1 MITGK
6 LVLGIVSFLLSLT
19 AIVLGFW
26 SYSISLR
33 SSIRMKY
40 YNNHS
45 SDREQMMQREY
56 KEKLGKAILLFL
68 IFAILMGSLA
78 YLVILLIKNNVP
90 II

>member
-1 MITGK
+1 MITSK
-6 LVLGIVSFLLSLT
+6 LILTGISIILSVI

-45 SDREQMMQREY
+45 SDREQIIKREFNQR
-56 KEKLGKAILLFL
+56 LSNAILLFL

-78 YLVILLIKNNVP
+78 YLVVLLLKNN
-90 II
+90 IHLF

>member
-6 LVLGIVSFLLSLT
+6 LILGIVSFLLSLT
-19 AIVLGFW
+19 AIVLDFW

-45 SDREQMMQREY
+45 SDREQIIKREFNQR
-56 KEKLGKAILLFL
+56 LSNAILLFL
-68 IFAILMGSLA
+68 IFAILMGSLT
-78 YLVILLIKNNVP
+78 YLVVLLIKNNVP

>member
-1 MITGK
+1 MITVN
-6 LVLGIVSFLLSLT
+6 LIIGIVSFLLTLT

-33 SSIRMKY
+33 SSIRLKY

-45 SDREQMMQREY
+45 SDREQIVKREFNQR
-56 KEKLGKAILLFL
+56 LSNAILLFL

-78 YLVILLIKNNVP
+78 YLVVLLIKNNVP

>member
-6 LVLGIVSFLLSLT
+6 LALGFVSFLLSLT

-33 SSIRMKY
+33 SSIRIKY

>member
-6 LVLGIVSFLLSLT
+6 LALGIVSFLLSLT

-45 SDREQMMQREY
+45 SDREQMIQREC
-56 KEKLGKAILLFL
+56 KEKLGKAILLFSHL
-68 IFAILMGSLA
+68 RHFDGFTGLPGYLA
-78 YLVILLIKNNVP
+78 DKK
-90 II
+90 

>member
-56 KEKLGKAILLFL
+56 KDKLGKAILLFL

>member
-56 KEKLGKAILLFL
+56 KEKLSKAILLFL

-78 YLVILLIKNNVP
+78 YLVVLLIKNNVP